1 MDGDARGGGREEV
14 ELVCGREEGGAV
26 VRPADMVVEPGGGCS
41 GSCAGSWRRLEGR
54 PATTSTPGTGP
65 RRQYSTVQ
73 ARCSYS
79 ELLQPA
85 APRLPGGAGRSDVC
99 PPLSLLAPLP
109 GTLSGGGRELEAK
122 QPDSGPA
129 RETSPARGQG
139 VTSTTEALLV
149 SECLLLLA

>member
-26 VRPADMVVEPGGGCS
+26 VRPAGMVLEPGGGCS
-41 GSCAGSWRRLEGR
+41 GSCAGSWRRLERR

-65 RRQYSTVQ
+65 RRQSSTVQ
-73 ARCSYS
+73 ARCSYR

-85 APRLPGGAGRSDVC
+85 APRLPGGAGRIAE
-99 PPLSLLAPLP
+99 SLLAPLP
-109 GTLSGGGRELEAK
+109 GTFILSGGGRELEAK

-129 RETSPARGQG
+129 RETSSARGQG
-139 VTSTTEALLV
+139 VTSTTEALLI